1 MDPWTTLYSAHGI
14 PTIHAVPFWLNQT
27 QQTTTNWG
35 KGVNQTWPIR
45 DYPSGVGGFNWDQG
59 GNAPLPQTCPRPN
72 KFQERPSGTSRIQET
87 FSGHRWGAYSAA
99 LDPLA
104 GGWRLA
110 FLPQE
115 PHPGCRP
122 VGHLASGLNPRP
134 PYSLPEITSQRDGLD
149 PPLYPVE
156 SWCVI
161 WRNSLSRLLIR
172 KYSVVYSRRNCTVQL
187 YN

>member
-1 MDPWTTLYSAHGI
+1 MVIVVGWVGLGQSADGLGRIGSHKMDPWTTLYSAHGI

-59 GNAPLPQTCPRPN
+59 ANAPLPRTCPRPN

-99 LDPLA
+99 VDPLA

-122 VGHLASGLNPRP
+122 VGHLASGLTP
-134 PYSLPEITSQRDGLD
+134 T
-149 PPLYPVE
+149 PLLLTGNNVPTRRSGSASVP
-156 SWCVI
+156 SWELMC
-161 WRNSLSRLLIR
+161 RL
-172 KYSVVYSRRNCTVQL
+172 KE
-187 YN
+187 